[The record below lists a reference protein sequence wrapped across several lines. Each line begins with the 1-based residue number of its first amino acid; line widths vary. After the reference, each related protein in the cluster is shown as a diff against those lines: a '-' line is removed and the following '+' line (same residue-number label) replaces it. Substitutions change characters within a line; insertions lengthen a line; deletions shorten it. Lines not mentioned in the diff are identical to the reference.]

1 MDGSRDVKI
10 TVFNWLAFSL
20 VVYSIIVFGVV
31 LIFSGKIP
39 YSMSEII
46 RGLSEYL
53 GILAFIS
60 NHSSFSDIAQVMF
73 VFNFFVIPLVF
84 YVVHFSGVATISV
97 KERGVWKHLFV
108 SISLLVFLIAGV
120 CIDTS
125 SSSSCATRGCRLYEE
140 IFDTEILFSIYIS
153 VFLFMFSFA
162 ASQLVF
168 CLSDLMSKE
177 NNCVESE

>member
-1 MDGSRDVKI
+1 MNKVCDVKLR
-10 TVFNWLAFSL
+10 VFNWLAFSL

-73 VFNFFVIPLVF
+73 VFNFFIIAPVF
-84 YVVHFSGVATISV
+84 YVIHCSGVATISV

-108 SISLLVFLIAGV
+108 SLLLMVFLIASV

-125 SSSSCATRGCRLYEE
+125 SSSSCATRGCRLYEKV
-140 IFDTEILFSIYIS
+140 FDTEILFSIYLP
-153 VFLFMFSFA
+153 VFLFMSAFVTAQF
-162 ASQLVF
+162 VF
-168 CLSDLMSKE
+168 CLSQIVFKKNDRKGL
-177 NNCVESE
+177 

>member
-1 MDGSRDVKI
+1 MNKVCDVKLR
-10 TVFNWLAFSL
+10 VFNWLAFSL
-20 VVYSIIVFGVV
+20 VVYSIILFGVV

-73 VFNFFVIPLVF
+73 VFNFFFIPPVF
-84 YVVHFSGVATISV
+84 YVIHCSGVATISV
-97 KERGVWKHLFV
+97 KDRGVWKHFFASLL
-108 SISLLVFLIAGV
+108 LLVFLIASV

-125 SSSSCATRGCRLYEE
+125 SSSSCATRGCRLYEKV
-140 IFDTEILFSIYIS
+140 FDTEILFSIYLP
-153 VFLFMFSFA
+153 VFLLTFSLVV
-162 ASQLVF
+162 SQLVF
-168 CLSDLMSKE
+168 CLSKLIFKRF
-177 NNCVESE
+177 N